1 MYSFIHLPDRD
12 LLYLCHMAGTELV
25 VRDSANP
32 KQVMIPLLK
41 ELID

>member
-1 MYSFIHLPDRD
+1 MYSFIHLPARD
-12 LLYLCHMAGTELV
+12 LLYLCHMPDTEL